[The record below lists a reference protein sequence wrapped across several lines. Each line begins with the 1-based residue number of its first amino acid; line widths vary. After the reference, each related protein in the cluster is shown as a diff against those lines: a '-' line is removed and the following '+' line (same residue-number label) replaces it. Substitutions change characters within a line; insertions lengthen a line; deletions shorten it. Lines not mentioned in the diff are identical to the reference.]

1 MDRYAQ
7 YAMVSSEEAVN
18 DAGLISKKLDKDRAE
33 GVIWGS
39 GIGGLETFQIEMLI
53 LLLEM
58 EHQNLILSLSK
69 MISDIA
75 CGHFY
80 KIWF

>member
-18 DAGLISKKLDKDRAE
+18 DAGFNLDTLDKDRA

-39 GIGGLETFQIEMLI
+39 GIGGLETFQIEMLNFQQA
-53 LLLEM
+53 M
-58 EHQNLILSLSK
+58 ELQNLILSLFQN
-69 MISDIA
+69 DI
-75 CGHFY
+75 
-80 KIWF
+80 